1 MLSALALGLGAITAA
16 AAEKPVA
23 LIIAQG
29 GLGDQSYN
37 DLAYSGFKK
46 ALAEDKLEGKAVE
59 SKDVVAQ
66 AADILRRAS
75 DAGFGL
81 IVDLEYSHG
90 DALQAV
96 AKDYSGT
103 DYVILNQVRPGANVA
118 SVLFQEQEGSYLAGA
133 LATMVAMDTS
143 IKGMTGK
150 PVIGVIGGT
159 KSVGIDK
166 FIVGYIQGAR
176 DINPNAEVK
185 VAYSNNFGD
194 PAVGLQMAKAMFDA
208 GANVVYQ
215 VAGGTGLGVIQAA
228 KEAGRF
234 AIGVDTDQ
242 DGIAPGSVLTS
253 MVKRTDVAVETV
265 MKDYADGKF
274 PGGQDRN
281 ARPRAGRR
289 RPLPDEIY
297 ARHDPGCD
305 ARQSRGSEEE
315 DPLGRYQGL
324 ERRRPGLSGLL
335 QVTETARVE
344 VRLGARRVT
353 RAFGPVLANDRVDL
367 SVAPTTIH
375 AVVGGNGAGKST
387 LMRILQGVDRPDE
400 GSVILNDRPV
410 RLTGPADAYARGI
423 GMVHQEFMLAP
434 PLTLLENLV
443 LAREPV
449 GFGGLIDWRAAQ
461 AEADRLAEIAGVT
474 IDWRLRVVDAP
485 VHVRQ
490 ALEILRLLYRGADVL
505 DPGRTDR
512 GARARADRGP
522 ARADA
527 QAEGGRANDPL
538 HQPQARRGDE
548 HRRCDHDHAC
558 GARC

>member
-1 MLSALALGLGAITAA
+1 MCRIRMLSALLALALGLGATAA
-16 AAEKPVA
+16 AGAADKPVA

-75 DAGFGL
+75 DAGFGI

-96 AKDYSGT
+96 AKDYPGT

-133 LATMVAMDTS
+133 LAAMVAMDS
-143 IKGMTGK
+143 KIKGMSGK

-166 FIVGYIQGAR
+166 FVVGYIQGAR
-176 DINPNAEVK
+176 AVDAQAEVK

-194 PAVGLQMAKAMFDA
+194 PAIGLQMAKAMFDS

-265 MKDYADGKF
+265 MKDYADSTF
-274 PGGQDRN
+274 PGGQTVTL
-281 ARPRAGRR
+281 G
-289 RPLPDEIY
+289 L
-297 ARHDPGCD
+297 
-305 ARQSRGSEEE
+305 RQDGV
-315 DPLGRYQGL
+315 
-324 ERRRPGLSGLL
+324 GLS
-335 QVTETARVE
+335 
-344 VRLGARRVT
+344 
-353 RAFGPVLANDRVDL
+353 PM
-367 SVAPTTIH
+367 
-375 AVVGGNGAGKST
+375 K
-387 LMRILQGVDRPDE
+387 
-400 GSVILNDRPV
+400 
-410 RLTGPADAYARGI
+410 
-423 GMVHQEFMLAP
+423 
-434 PLTLLENLV
+434 
-443 LAREPV
+443 
-449 GFGGLIDWRAAQ
+449 
-461 AEADRLAEIAGVT
+461 
-474 IDWRLRVVDAP
+474 
-485 VHVRQ
+485 
-490 ALEILRLLYRGADVL
+490 
-505 DPGRTDR
+505 
-512 GARARADRGP
+512 
-522 ARADA
+522 
-527 QAEGGRANDPL
+527 L
-538 HQPQARRGDE
+538 HP
-548 HRRCDHDHAC
+548 
-558 GARC
+558 